1 MYKQCFRCGKQG
13 VSRCHACSR
22 YVKAKKLL
30 HEICERKPVKA
41 ERILSNK

>member
-30 HEICERKPVKA
+30 HELCERKAGTDVP
-41 ERILSNK
+41 NK